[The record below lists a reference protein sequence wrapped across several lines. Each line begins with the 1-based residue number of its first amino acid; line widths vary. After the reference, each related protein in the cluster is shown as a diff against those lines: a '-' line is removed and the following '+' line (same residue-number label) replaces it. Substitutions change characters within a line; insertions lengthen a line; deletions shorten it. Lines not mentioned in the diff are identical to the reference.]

1 MLFRSLLSSNG
12 GRDFAIVLRGLVE
25 LGYGVCWRILDAQY
39 FGVAQRRRRV
49 FIVASLGDGRCAE
62 ILFERESGGGDS
74 APSREAEASVAGALT
89 RGLGSG
95 GADAA
100 RAQAGWLVPFDTGQ
114 GDPNGDESDMSYALN
129 AQGNQGV
136 AICFEPRYARN
147 GRGAPDSIVPPLK
160 AQSGQTGKGDAAPVV
175 AYNWQSGGD
184 VRLNF
189 GKPSLHV
196 GQVPAVGG
204 RRLTPV
210 ECCRLQGFPDDWN
223 ANQSDSARYKQMGNA
238 VCVPVVEWIGRRLV
252 TLLSGEK
259 GADDG

>member
-1 MLFRSLLSSNG
+1 
-12 GRDFAIVLRGLVE
+12 
-25 LGYGVCWRILDAQY
+25 
-39 FGVAQRRRRV
+39 
-49 FIVASLGDGRCAE
+49 
-62 ILFERESGGGDS
+62 
-74 APSREAEASVAGALT
+74 
-89 RGLGSG
+89 
-95 GADAA
+95 
-100 RAQAGWLVPFDTGQ
+100 
-114 GDPNGDESDMSYALN
+114 MSYALN